1 MAGLN
6 SIRMTG
12 HEELTEDVSLT
23 KYADG
28 RLVYV
33 NYGYEPYAADGV
45 EVPARSYLVT
55 GGNAQ

>member
-6 SIRMTG
+6 NIRMTG
-12 HEELTEDVSLT
+12 HEELTADVSLT